1 MAEGD
6 KSAPIFEELF
16 GRESGATTPVPD
28 SSAGQQQAGSGGG
41 DGENSNPPL
50 HRPHE
55 TRLVRHAGRMIAGHM
70 MASPDAGYGSVPVFT
85 NGPDKGGAS
94 VILRTAVAVTC
105 LMALGSAAAL
115 TGILR
120 ARDGAGPA
128 APQADAARPAETH
141 TASVSQPETAG
152 PQADERPMIGLI
164 QAAPLRQR
172 VAGMSP
178 ALALPP
184 GATAPGFIRVAQ
196 KDAPELLATNIFGPA
211 GKPIRLPVSLK
222 GGKSEEYSFLMFRG
236 LPPKIT
242 LSAGF
247 RLKESWAVSLRD
259 MENLTLETPADY
271 QGAFNL
277 EILLIKGRDTPAE
290 SKIIAVEIVSQ
301 DIQLPP
307 SSALSQVQPGPQ
319 LLTAAPRTVEPERPA
334 VVMRPQQAATPARA
348 SRLTI
353 PVADEQVMM
362 HRAEALLQNKDV
374 ASARLLFEH
383 LARSGSGRAAL
394 AMGKTFDPAFLR
406 NIEAAGVKPDVD
418 KARAWYRQASEL
430 GDQEAASRLSSLAR

>member
-16 GRESGATTPVPD
+16 GRESGAAAPVPD
-28 SSAGQQQAGSGGG
+28 NSVGQPQAGGGGG
-41 DGENSNPPL
+41 DGENMNPPL

-55 TRLVRHAGRMIAGHM
+55 TRLVRHAGRMVAGHT
-70 MASPDAGYGSVPVFT
+70 MAAPEAGFGSVPVFT
-85 NGPDKGGAS
+85 NGPDRGGAS
-94 VILRTAVAVTC
+94 VLLRTAVAVTC

-120 ARDGAGPA
+120 ARDGAGAA
-128 APQADAARPAETH
+128 APQTDAARQAETD
-141 TASVSQPETAG
+141 TAASSQPE
-152 PQADERPMIGLI
+152 PQAEERPMIGLI
-164 QAAPLRQR
+164 QAAPVRQR
-172 VAGMSP
+172 VASLSP

-236 LPPKIT
+236 LPPKVT

-259 MENLTLETPADY
+259 MENLTLETPDDY

-307 SSALSQVQPGPQ
+307 TSALSQVQPGPQ

-334 VVMRPQQAATPARA
+334 AVVRPQQAAIPART

-353 PVADEQVMM
+353 PAADEQVMM

-383 LARSGSGRAAL
+383 LARNGSGRAAL

-406 NIEAAGVKPDVD
+406 NIEAAGVRPDVE

-430 GDQEAASRLSSLAR
+430 GEQEAASRLSSLR